1 MLDTTPNADINETWN
16 KQVRK
21 RDAGKE
27 MGPAFRYSHRNTCE
41 RLQDKALKDPLSS
54 ELIGCSQPNT
64 STHKSMAHF
73 VGGSISGSTM
83 NKLNNN

>member
-21 RDAGKE
+21 RDTGKE

-54 ELIGCSQPNT
+54 ELIGLSQPNT
-64 STHKSMAHF
+64 SPHRSMANF
-73 VGGSISGSTM
+73 VGSSISGLNM
-83 NKLNNN
+83 NKTGTN